1 MIMEKKEQNSKT
13 IQPLNEAELD
23 EVNGGV
29 YCLHSQTFSSNIRDE
44 RAKRDPSYRNPKE
57 GNL

>member
-1 MIMEKKEQNSKT
+1 MEKKEQDNKT
-13 IQPLNEAELD
+13 VQSLSEQELD

-29 YCLHSQTFSSNIRDE
+29 YCLPSQTFSSDIRDE